1 MYQIGI
7 IDDVAGQRADIQ
19 VAVLDNI
26 TEGTPVAFKEY
37 ELKSRSKE
45 DLFKEI
51 QEDISA
57 DRIHALI
64 VDFRLDT
71 TKDVIKGWEIIEF
84 MHEEIP
90 EFPVVILTN
99 VPDEGLESPH
109 TDADKVYAKKEFLK
123 VDSPECAVMVGKI
136 LLNMKKYVSRRANL
150 EAELTANLMRLEQ
163 NGSDMDAMEK
173 VMEIENDL
181 GRYKAIYQTVVD
193 KSMDMDDLK
202 EAFEQLKKYEDLLG

>member
-26 TEGTPVAFKEY
+26 TDGTSVAFKEY
-37 ELKSRSKE
+37 ELNSRSKE

-57 DRIHALI
+57 DQIHALI
-64 VDFRLDT
+64 VDFKLDT
-71 TKDVIKGWEIIEF
+71 TKDVIEGWEIIEF

-99 VPDEGLESPH
+99 VPDEGLKSQY
-109 TDADKVYAKKEFLK
+109 TDADKIYAKKEFLK
-123 VDSPECAVMVGKI
+123 VDSPECAAMVEKI

-150 EAELTANLMRLEQ
+150 EAELTANLMRLEK

-173 VMEIENDL
+173 VMEIESDL
-181 GRYKAIYQTVVD
+181 GRYKTIYQTVVD

>member
-37 ELKSRSKE
+37 ELNSRSKE

-109 TDADKVYAKKEFLK
+109 TDADKVYAKKEFFEGGFAGMCCHGRENPVEYEEIRIQESESGGGTDGK
-123 VDSPECAVMVGKI
+123 PYAVGAEWIGYGRNGK
-136 LLNMKKYVSRRANL
+136 
-150 EAELTANLMRLEQ
+150 
-163 NGSDMDAMEK
+163 GHGD
-173 VMEIENDL
+173 
-181 GRYKAIYQTVVD
+181 
-193 KSMDMDDLK
+193 
-202 EAFEQLKKYEDLLG
+202 

>member
-37 ELKSRSKE
+37 ELNSRSKE

-84 MHEEIP
+84 MHE
-90 EFPVVILTN
+90 
-99 VPDEGLESPH
+99 GLESPH
-109 TDADKVYAKKEFLK
+109 TDADKVYAKKDFLK